1 MYIQQALSYIKMK
14 ILFHPI
20 TAFLKLP
27 IYNTFS
33 MVTGYY

>member
-14 ILFHPI
+14 ILFQPI
-20 TAFLKLP
+20 TSFLKLP

>member
-14 ILFHPI
+14 MLFQPI